1 MSIMLYLKERMVFL
15 IINFLMFLLVT
26 ILMRIALVPINIIV
40 LVFIIWFGPLV
51 IYMVLEII
59 KFKRYLDNLIST
71 LDNLDKKYLLPEV
84 IEEANFQEAKIINSA
99 YMVLEIIKF
108 KRYLDNLISTLDNL
122 DKKYLLPEV
131 IEEANFQEAKIIN
144 SALKECNKA
153 MHEKVKY
160 YKDEQIEYREYI
172 ETWVHEIKTPI
183 ASAKLILD
191 NDDSNSGEKISYE
204 MKRVEGFIEEYR
216 EYIETWVHEIKTPI
230 ASAKLILDNDD
241 SNSGEKISYEM
252 KRVEG
257 FIEQALYYAR
267 SNDVSK
273 DYIIKEFDLRSV
285 VMKAI
290 KSNSRDFINRKIKQA
305 LYYARS
311 NDVSKDYIIKEFDLR
326 SVVMKAIKSNSRD
339 FINRKIKLNIKDI
352 DGTIFSDAKWVEFIV
367 NQIIINAVKF
377 SKSGSGEVSIYSKVN
392 ENNII
397 LTIEDNGVGINEKD
411 IDRVF
416 EKGFTGDNGRKFGK
430 STGIGLYLCKKL
442 CEKLGI
448 GISLDSKEN
457 EGTKVNIIFP
467 QGRFTDF

>member
-1 MSIMLYLKERMVFL
+1 
-15 IINFLMFLLVT
+15 
-26 ILMRIALVPINIIV
+26 
-40 LVFIIWFGPLV
+40 
-51 IYMVLEII
+51 
-59 KFKRYLDNLIST
+59 
-71 LDNLDKKYLLPEV
+71 
-84 IEEANFQEAKIINSA
+84 
-99 YMVLEIIKF
+99 
-108 KRYLDNLISTLDNL
+108 
-122 DKKYLLPEV
+122 
-131 IEEANFQEAKIIN
+131 
-144 SALKECNKA
+144 
-153 MHEKVKY
+153 
-160 YKDEQIEYREYI
+160 
-172 ETWVHEIKTPI
+172 
-183 ASAKLILD
+183 
-191 NDDSNSGEKISYE
+191 
-204 MKRVEGFIEEYR
+204 
-216 EYIETWVHEIKTPI
+216 
-230 ASAKLILDNDD
+230 
-241 SNSGEKISYEM
+241 M

-285 VMKAI
+285 VMKA
-290 KSNSRDFINRKIKQA
+290 
-305 LYYARS
+305 
-311 NDVSKDYIIKEFDLR
+311 V
-326 SVVMKAIKSNSRD
+326 KSNSRD